1 MDTVS
6 SKQRSKNMAAIRSK
20 NTLPEKLVRSALFK
34 EGLRYRLH
42 VKTLPGTPDIVF
54 KKFKLVIDVRGCFWH
69 GHANC
74 KYSSTPK
81 SNVSYWRKKLERNAI
96 RDKRNSSQL
105 KTMKY
110 KQFIIWECEAKNP
123 QFLVRKIKTIVKY
136 VKDKKSVLELKDR

>member
-81 SNVSYWRKKLERNAI
+81 SNVSYWTKKLERNAI

-110 KQFIIWECEAKNP
+110 NQFIIWECEAKNP

>member
-6 SKQRSKNMAAIRSK
+6 SKQRSKNMAAIPSK

-81 SNVSYWRKKLERNAI
+81 SNVSYWTKKLERNAI

-136 VKDKKSVLELKDR
+136 VKDKKSVPELKDR